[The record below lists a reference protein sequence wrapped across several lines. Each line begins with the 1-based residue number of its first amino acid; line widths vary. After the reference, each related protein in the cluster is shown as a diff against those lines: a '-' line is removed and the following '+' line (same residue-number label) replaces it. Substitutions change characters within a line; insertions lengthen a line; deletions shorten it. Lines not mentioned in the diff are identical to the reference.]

1 MKKFLF
7 QLCISSLILFYLI
20 FKIDRQILVGSFRDI
35 EISFFIL
42 STCVALSA
50 PIVKAY
56 KYFLLI
62 RGTALSVSVIRLVKI
77 DFIARFYGLILPSA
91 LGPAAIRWYKLTKNK
106 NGKSFFLASTMVE
119 RLIFI
124 FISLLCGTIP
134 LFFYSDN
141 PAIISL
147 RQNLFGLMVVAYT
160 VLITALIY
168 FFSSTVQNFFNR
180 TARSLI
186 RIKNDSKADQ
196 FLNNFSLK
204 DSSLTIIGAL
214 SFLSLLWQFIFLSRI
229 YFLFHSIS
237 ISFSFIEAMWMGSI
251 VLLLQILPVSFA
263 GIGVR
268 EGAYAYL
275 FTLLGLPA
283 EKGFLVGVLFL
294 AQMLIVSAI
303 GAVCTL
309 FEGERPSDNQV

>member
-1 MKKFLF
+1 MKKLLF
-7 QLCISSLILFYLI
+7 QLCISSLILLYLI
-20 FKIDRQILVGSFRDI
+20 LKVDRQILIDSFREV
-35 EISFFIL
+35 EISIFIL

-62 RGTALSVSVIRLVKI
+62 RGTSLSVSIIRLVKI

-91 LGPAAIRWYKLTKNK
+91 LGPAAVRWYKITKNK
-106 NGKSFFLASTMVE
+106 KGKSFFLASTMVE

-124 FISLLCGTIP
+124 FISLLCGTLP

-141 PAIISL
+141 LNIISL
-147 RQNLFGLMVVAYT
+147 RQNLYGLMFIAYT
-160 VLITALIY
+160 LLIAALIY
-168 FFSSTVQNFFNR
+168 FFSSKTQNFFNR
-180 TARSLI
+180 ATRSMI
-186 RIKNDSKADQ
+186 RIKKDSRVDQ

-204 DSSLTIIGAL
+204 DSSFTIIGAL
-214 SFLSLLWQFIFLSRI
+214 SLLSLLWQLIFLLRI
-229 YFLFHSIS
+229 YFLFHSTN
-237 ISFSFIEAMWMGSI
+237 ISFTFIEAMWMGSL

-275 FTLLGLPA
+275 FTLFELPA
-283 EKGFLVGVLFL
+283 EKGVLVGVLFL
-294 AQMLIVSAI
+294 AQMLIISAI
-303 GAVCTL
+303 GAACTL
-309 FEGERPSDNQV
+309 FEGERPAGNQV